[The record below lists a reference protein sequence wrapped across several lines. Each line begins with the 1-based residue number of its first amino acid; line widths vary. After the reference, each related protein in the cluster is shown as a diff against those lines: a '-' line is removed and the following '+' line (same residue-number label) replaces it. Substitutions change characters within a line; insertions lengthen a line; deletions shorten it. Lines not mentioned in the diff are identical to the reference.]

1 MNAGVRSQSG
11 TDANNAQ
18 SGVRIAALAVL
29 FGSVC
34 FGALDPVSWTLS
46 SDVLKAAPGATIP
59 LRLTAK
65 IEDGWHIYS
74 VTSPPPTIPLKIT
87 FNGAAAHVLQPKP
100 EEKFDEALGA
110 KAQFY
115 EKEAVFQVPYELKK
129 DAAAGSMEITA
140 QVRYA
145 ACDSKR
151 CLPPKT
157 KQASFTVTVD
167 GSAPAVEVFA
177 APAGYIDTA
186 APVKAAA
193 PEKASDGM
201 LAYLLTAF
209 GLGLASIFTP
219 CVWPMIPITVSF
231 FLNGRGGIRQAV
243 VFSLGI
249 IVLFCA
255 LGLGVTA
262 AVGPFGVVQLASNPW
277 VNGFI
282 AIVFAAFALS
292 LLGAFEITLPSS
304 VLTKLDA
311 ASRRGGYLGTLL
323 MGLTFSLTSF
333 ACVGP
338 FVGSLLAA
346 SVQLKG
352 WQPVLGMASFAT
364 GLAFPFFFLAAFPG
378 YLKMLPR
385 SGGWLARVKTVM
397 GFALLAIMLKY
408 AANIDQ
414 VLQLNWLTR
423 ERFLAAWFVLFAMAG
438 LYLLGLL
445 KLEGVEE
452 GETLGI
458 PRLLIAS
465 AFLIFAFSL
474 LPGMFGAPLG
484 ELDAFVPA
492 ATTEGG
498 FGGRTT
504 ADAGPEWMKN
514 QYREAL
520 DRAKQENKLVL
531 VSFTGY
537 ACTNCHWMKANMFP
551 RPEIS
556 AALKDLVLVELYT
569 DGTDKASEENQKVQD
584 QKFSTVAIPY
594 YAIME
599 PDEKV
604 VASFDHRTTSTAEFL
619 EFLKARPAGG
629 VLQSA
634 IDLAPGA
641 DR

>member
-1 MNAGVRSQSG
+1 MKEEVASSQQPV
-11 TDANNAQ
+11 A
-18 SGVRIAALAVL
+18 RIAALML
-29 FGSVC
+29 FMASAC
-34 FGALDPVSWTLS
+34 FGALDPVSWTVS
-46 SDVLKAAPGATIP
+46 SDVSKAAPGATVP

-65 IEDGWHIYS
+65 IDDGWHIYS
-74 VTSPPPTIPLKIT
+74 VGTPEPRNVKIT
-87 FNGAAAHVLQPKP
+87 FGGAAAHVFQPKP
-100 EEKFDEALGA
+100 QQKYDEVLEANTE
-110 KAQFY
+110 FY
-115 EKEAVFQVPYELKK
+115 EKEAVFWVPFELKK
-129 DAAAGSMEITA
+129 DAAAGPLEVTA
-140 QVRYA
+140 QIRYA
-145 ACDSKR
+145 VCDAKV

-157 KQASFTVTVD
+157 KKVSFTLTVD
-167 GSAPAVEVFA
+167 GSAPAIGAFA

-186 APVKAAA
+186 APVKPAA
-193 PEKASDGM
+193 PQKTSEGM

-219 CVWPMIPITVSF
+219 CVFPMIPITVSF
-231 FLNGRGGIRQAV
+231 FLNDRGGIRQAI

-249 IVLFCA
+249 VVLFCA
-255 LGLGVTA
+255 LGFGVTA

-282 AIVFAAFALS
+282 AIVFTAFALS

-304 VLTKLDA
+304 LLTKLDA

-397 GFALLAIMLKY
+397 GFALLAVMLKY
-408 AANIDQ
+408 ASNIDQ

-452 GETLGI
+452 GEALGI
-458 PRLLIAS
+458 GRLLIAS
-465 AFLIFAFSL
+465 VFLIFAFSL

-492 ATTEGG
+492 ATTVGG
-498 FGGRTT
+498 FGGGKT
-504 ADAGPEWMKN
+504 AEAGPVWMKN

-537 ACTNCHWMKANMFP
+537 ACTNCHWMKANIFP
-551 RPEIS
+551 KPEIS
-556 AALKDLVLVELYT
+556 AALKDFVLVELYT
-569 DGTDKASEENQKVQD
+569 DGTDKASEANQKVED
-584 QKFSTVAIPY
+584 SKFSTVAIPY
-594 YAIME
+594 YAILE

-604 VASFDHRTTSTAEFL
+604 VASLDHRTPDAAEFL
-619 EFLKARPAGG
+619 GFLKSRAEGS
-629 VLQSA
+629 LQSA
-634 IDLAPGA
+634 INLAPGA
-641 DR
+641 N

>member
-1 MNAGVRSQSG
+1 MS
-11 TDANNAQ
+11 
-18 SGVRIAALAVL
+18 ALMFLVGA
-29 FGSVC
+29 VC
-34 FGALDPVSWTLS
+34 FGAINPVEWTLS
-46 SDVLKAAPGATIP
+46 SGVLKAAPGATIP
-59 LRLTAK
+59 VRLTAR
-65 IEDGWHIYS
+65 IDDGWHIYS
-74 VTSPPPTIPLKIT
+74 VTTPPPTIPVKIT
-87 FNGAAAHVLQPKP
+87 FGDAPAHVFQPKP
-100 EEKFDEALGA
+100 EHKYDEALGA
-110 KAQFY
+110 DAEFY
-115 EKEAVFQVPYELKK
+115 EKEAVFWIPFELKK
-129 DAAAGSMEITA
+129 DAAAGPLEITA

-145 ACDSKR
+145 VCDSKR
-151 CLPPKT
+151 CLPPRT
-157 KQASFTVTVD
+157 KQASFTLTVD
-167 GSAPAVEVFA
+167 ASAAAVGAFA

-186 APVKAAA
+186 TPPKSSAPAKSSEGMAAFL
-193 PEKASDGM
+193 
-201 LAYLLTAF
+201 LAAF

-219 CVWPMIPITVSF
+219 CVFPMIPITVSF
-231 FLNGRGGIRQAV
+231 FLNQRGGLVQAV

-282 AIVFAAFALS
+282 AIVFAAFAVS

-304 VLTKLDA
+304 LLTKLDA

-346 SVQLKG
+346 SVQMKG
-352 WQPVLGMASFAT
+352 AKPVLGMASFAT
-364 GLAFPFFFLAAFPG
+364 GLAFPFFFLAAFPS

-408 AANIDQ
+408 ASNIDQ

-445 KLEGVEE
+445 RLEGVEP

-458 PRLLIAS
+458 PRLLVAS

-484 ELDAFVPA
+484 ELDAYVPV
-492 ATTEGG
+492 ATGGG

-504 ADAGPEWMKN
+504 ADAGPAWMKN

-551 RPEIS
+551 RPEIA

-569 DGTDKASEENQKVQD
+569 DGTDAASEANQKVQD
-584 QKFSTVAIPY
+584 QKFATVAIPY
-594 YAIME
+594 YALLDA
-599 PDEKV
+599 DEKV

-619 EFLKARPAGG
+619 EFLKARPGG
-629 VLQSA
+629 ALQSSIGLIPA
-634 IDLAPGA
+634 SA
-641 DR
+641 RR

>member
-1 MNAGVRSQSG
+1 MKEEVASSQQPV
-11 TDANNAQ
+11 A
-18 SGVRIAALAVL
+18 RIAVLAVL
-29 FGSVC
+29 FGATC

-46 SDVLKAAPGATIP
+46 SDVSKAAPGATVP

-65 IEDGWHIYS
+65 IDEGWHIYA
-74 VTSPPPTIPLKIT
+74 VTTPPPTLPLQIKIDD
-87 FNGAAAHVLQPKP
+87 APAHVFQAKP
-100 EEKFDEALGA
+100 TRDQLLGVEAE
-110 KAQFY
+110 FY
-115 EKEAVFQVPYELKK
+115 EKEASFAIPYEVKK
-129 DAAAGSMEITA
+129 DAATGALEVTA
-140 QVRYA
+140 KVRYA
-145 ACDSKR
+145 ACDSQK

-157 KQASFTVTVD
+157 KAVSFTLTID
-167 GSAPAVEVFA
+167 PSAPAVAAFA

-186 APVKAAA
+186 APAKAPA
-193 PEKASDGM
+193 PQKTSDSM

-219 CVWPMIPITVSF
+219 CVFPMIPITVSF
-231 FLNGRGGIRQAV
+231 FLNDRGGIRQAI

-378 YLKMLPR
+378 YLKKLPR

-492 ATTEGG
+492 ATTVGG
-498 FGGRTT
+498 FGGRT
-504 ADAGPEWMKN
+504 ADAGPVWMKN

-520 DRAKQENKLVL
+520 DLAKQENKLLL

-537 ACTNCHWMKANMFP
+537 ACTNCHWMKANIFP
-551 RPEIS
+551 KPEVA
-556 AALKDLVLVELYT
+556 AALKEFVLVELYT
-569 DGTDKASEENQKVQD
+569 DGTDKASEENQKVED
-584 QKFSTVAIPY
+584 SKFATVAIPY
-594 YAIME
+594 YALLE

-604 VASFDHRTTSTAEFL
+604 VASLDHRTPDAAEFL
-619 EFLKARPAGG
+619 GFLKARPAGA
-629 VLQSA
+629 LQSS
-634 IDLAPGA
+634 IDLAP
-641 DR
+641 RPN

>member
-1 MNAGVRSQSG
+1 MKEEVASSQQPV
-11 TDANNAQ
+11 A
-18 SGVRIAALAVL
+18 RMLALMLLA
-29 FGSVC
+29 GSVC
-34 FGALDPVSWTLS
+34 FGALDPVSWTLA
-46 SDVLKAAPGATIP
+46 SDVSKVAPGALVP

-65 IEDGWHIYS
+65 IDDGWHIYS
-74 VTSPPPTIPLKIT
+74 VTSPAPTIPLKVT
-87 FNGAAAHVLQPKP
+87 FDGAAAHVFQPKP

-115 EKEAVFQVPYELKK
+115 EKEAVFQIPFELKK
-129 DAAAGSMEITA
+129 DAAGGPMEITA

-145 ACDSKR
+145 ACDAKR

-157 KQASFTVTVD
+157 KQVSFTLTVD
-167 GSAPAVEVFA
+167 ASAPTIAAFA

-186 APVKAAA
+186 APAKAAA
-193 PEKASDGM
+193 PVKTSDGM
-201 LAYLLTAF
+201 LAFLLTAF
-209 GLGLASIFTP
+209 GLGVASIFTP
-219 CVWPMIPITVSF
+219 CVFPMIPITVSF
-231 FLNGRGGIRQAV
+231 FLNDRGGIRQAI

-323 MGLTFSLTSF
+323 MGLTFALTSF

-352 WQPVLGMASFAT
+352 AQPVLGMASFAT

-378 YLKMLPR
+378 YLKKLPR

-465 AFLIFAFSL
+465 LFLIFAFSL

-492 ATTEGG
+492 ATTAGA
-498 FGGRTT
+498 FGGRATE
-504 ADAGPEWMKN
+504 AGPVWMKN

-551 RPEIS
+551 KPEIS

-569 DGTDKASEENQKVQD
+569 DGTDAASEANQKVQD
-584 QKFSTVAIPY
+584 QKFATVAIPF
-594 YAIME
+594 YALVDG
-599 PDEKV
+599 DEKV
-604 VASFDHRTTSTAEFL
+604 VASFDHRTTDAAEFL
-619 EFLKARPAGG
+619 GFLKSRPAG
-629 VLQSA
+629 LQSA
-634 IDLAPGA
+634 VDLV
-641 DR
+641 R

>member
-1 MNAGVRSQSG
+1 
-11 TDANNAQ
+11 
-18 SGVRIAALAVL
+18 
-29 FGSVC
+29 
-34 FGALDPVSWTLS
+34 
-46 SDVLKAAPGATIP
+46 
-59 LRLTAK
+59 
-65 IEDGWHIYS
+65 
-74 VTSPPPTIPLKIT
+74 
-87 FNGAAAHVLQPKP
+87 
-100 EEKFDEALGA
+100 
-110 KAQFY
+110 
-115 EKEAVFQVPYELKK
+115 
-129 DAAAGSMEITA
+129 
-140 QVRYA
+140 
-145 ACDSKR
+145 
-151 CLPPKT
+151 
-157 KQASFTVTVD
+157 
-167 GSAPAVEVFA
+167 
-177 APAGYIDTA
+177 
-186 APVKAAA
+186 
-193 PEKASDGM
+193 
-201 LAYLLTAF
+201 
-209 GLGLASIFTP
+209 
-219 CVWPMIPITVSF
+219 MIPITVSF
-231 FLNGRGGIRQAV
+231 FLNDRGGIRQAI

-304 VLTKLDA
+304 LLTKLDA

-323 MGLTFSLTSF
+323 MGLTFALTSF

-352 WQPVLGMASFAT
+352 SQPILGMASFAT
-364 GLAFPFFFLAAFPG
+364 GLAFPFFFLAAFPS
-378 YLKMLPR
+378 YLKKLPR
-385 SGGWLARVKTVM
+385 SGGWMARVKTVM

-408 AANIDQ
+408 LSNIDQ

-452 GETLGI
+452 GESLGI
-458 PRLLIAS
+458 GRML
-465 AFLIFAFSL
+465 LIFAFSL

-492 ATTEGG
+492 STTVGG

-504 ADAGPEWMKN
+504 ADAGPPWLKN

-551 RPEIS
+551 RPEI
-556 AALKDLVLVELYT
+556 AGALKDLVLVELYT
-569 DGTDKASEENQKVQD
+569 DGTDAESEANQKVQD
-584 QKFSTVAIPY
+584 QKFATVAIPY
-594 YAIME
+594 YALLD

-604 VASFDHRTTSTAEFL
+604 VASFDHRTTSTEEFL
-619 EFLKARPAGG
+619 EFLKMRPVGA
-629 VLQSA
+629 LQSS
-634 IDLAPGA
+634 L
-641 DR
+641 R

>member
-1 MNAGVRSQSG
+1 MKTGDRSQK
-11 TDANNAQ
+11 
-18 SGVRIAALAVL
+18 SGVSIAALVL
-29 FGSVC
+29 LTGAVC
-34 FGALDPVSWTLS
+34 FGALDPVSWTLG

-65 IEDGWHIYS
+65 IDDGWHIYS
-74 VTSPPPTIPLKIT
+74 ATTPPPTIPVRIT
-87 FNGAAAHVLQPKP
+87 FGETAAHIFQPKP
-100 EEKFDEALGA
+100 EQKYDDALGA
-110 KAQFY
+110 NAEFY
-115 EKEAVFQVPYELKK
+115 EKEVVFWVPFELKK
-129 DAAAGSMEITA
+129 DAAAGPLEIIA
-140 QVRYA
+140 SVRYA
-145 ACDSKR
+145 VCDSKR

-157 KQASFTVTVD
+157 KQVAFTLMVDASTRSLTV
-167 GSAPAVEVFA
+167 A

-186 APVKAAA
+186 APVPAKAAA
-193 PEKASDGM
+193 PSKTSESM
-201 LAYLLTAF
+201 LAFLLTAF

-219 CVWPMIPITVSF
+219 CVFPMIPITVSF
-231 FLNGRGGIRQAV
+231 FLNDRGGIRQAI

-249 IVLFCA
+249 VVLFCA

-282 AIVFAAFALS
+282 AIVFAAFAVS

-323 MGLTFSLTSF
+323 MGLTFALTSF

-364 GLAFPFFFLAAFPG
+364 GLAFPLFFLAAFPG
-378 YLKMLPR
+378 YLKKLPR

-408 AANIDQ
+408 LVNIDQ

-465 AFLIFAFSL
+465 AILIFAFSL

-484 ELDAFVPA
+484 ELDAFVPP
-492 ATTEGG
+492 ATTAGA
-498 FGGRTT
+498 FGGRATE
-504 ADAGPEWMKN
+504 AGPVWMKN

-551 RPEIS
+551 KPEIS

-569 DGTDKASEENQKVQD
+569 DGEDAASKANQRVQEE
-584 QKFSTVAIPY
+584 KFGTPAIPY
-594 YAIME
+594 YALLDA
-599 PDEKV
+599 DEKV
-604 VASFDHRTTSTAEFL
+604 VASFDHRTTDKAEFL
-619 EFLKARPAGG
+619 GFLKSRPSGA
-629 VLQSA
+629 LQSSV
-634 IDLAPGA
+634 DLAAGT
-641 DR
+641 DRLNLH

>member
-1 MNAGVRSQSG
+1 MKEVASSQKPV
-11 TDANNAQ
+11 A
-18 SGVRIAALAVL
+18 RMWALEVL
-29 FGSVC
+29 TALVC
-34 FGALDPVSWTLS
+34 FGAINPVEWTLS
-46 SDVLKAAPGATIP
+46 SVVLKAAPGATIP

-65 IEDGWHIYS
+65 IDDGWHIYS
-74 VTSPPPTIPLKIT
+74 VTTPPPTIPVQIK
-87 FNGAAAHVLQPKP
+87 FGDVAAHVFQPVP
-100 EEKFDEALGA
+100 EKKYDEALA
-110 KAQFY
+110 ANAEFY
-115 EKEAVFQVPYELKK
+115 EKEAAFVIPYQVKK
-129 DAAAGSMEITA
+129 DTAVGPLEITA
-140 QVRYA
+140 SVRYA
-145 ACDSKR
+145 VCDSKR

-157 KQASFTVTVD
+157 KTASFTVTVD
-167 GSAPAVEVFA
+167 PSAPAVAAFA

-186 APVKAAA
+186 APVVKKDA
-193 PEKASDGM
+193 PQKTSDGM
-201 LAYLLTAF
+201 AAFLLTAF

-219 CVWPMIPITVSF
+219 CVFPMIPITVSF
-231 FLNGRGGIRQAV
+231 FLNERGGIRQAI

-249 IVLFCA
+249 IFLFCA

-262 AVGPFGVVQLASNPW
+262 AGGPFGVRLLAANPW

-282 AIVFAAFALS
+282 ALVFGAFAVS

-304 VLTKLDA
+304 LLTKLDS

-323 MGLTFSLTSF
+323 MGLTFALTSF

-346 SVQLKG
+346 SVTVSTAQRLF
-352 WQPVLGMASFAT
+352 GMASFAT

-378 YLKMLPR
+378 YLKKLPR

-397 GFALLAIMLKY
+397 GFTLLAIMLKY

-445 KLEGVEE
+445 KLEGVED

-458 PRLLIAS
+458 PRMLIAS
-465 AFLIFAFSL
+465 LFLIFAFSL

-492 ATTEGG
+492 AATVGG
-498 FGGRTT
+498 FGGQTT
-504 ADAGPEWMKN
+504 ASAGPVWLKD

-520 DRAKQENKLVL
+520 DQARRENKLVL

-537 ACTNCHWMKANMFP
+537 ACTNCHWMKTNMFP
-551 RPEIS
+551 KPEL
-556 AALKDLVLVELYT
+556 APALKDLVLVELYT
-569 DGTDKASEENQKVQD
+569 DSGDAVDEANQKLQE
-584 QKFSTVAIPY
+584 QRFATIATPF
-594 YAIME
+594 YAILD
-599 PDEKV
+599 PDEKL
-604 VASFDHRTTSTAEFL
+604 VASFDRRTSDTSEFL
-619 EFLKARPAGG
+619 GFLKTRPGG
-629 VLQSA
+629 FLQSN
-634 IDLAPGA
+634 LKAPLTEPE
-641 DR
+641 RVK

>member
-1 MNAGVRSQSG
+1 MW
-11 TDANNAQ
+11 
-18 SGVRIAALAVL
+18 ALVVVTGL
-29 FGSVC
+29 LC
-34 FGALDPVSWTLS
+34 FGAINPVEWTLS

-65 IEDGWHIYS
+65 IDNGWHIYS
-74 VTSPPPTIPLKIT
+74 VTTPPPTIPVQIK
-87 FNGAAAHVLQPKP
+87 FGDDAAHVFQPAP
-100 EEKFDEALGA
+100 EKKYDEALA
-110 KAQFY
+110 ANAEFY
-115 EKEAVFQVPYELKK
+115 EKEAAFVIPYQLKK
-129 DAAAGSMEITA
+129 DAAAGPLEITA
-140 QVRYA
+140 SVRYA
-145 ACDSKR
+145 VCDSKR

-157 KQASFTVTVD
+157 KTASFTVTVD
-167 GSAPAVEVFA
+167 SSAPAVAAFA

-186 APVKAAA
+186 APVA
-193 PEKASDGM
+193 PAPQKTSDGM
-201 LAYLLTAF
+201 MAFLLAAF

-219 CVWPMIPITVSF
+219 CVFPMIPITVSF
-231 FLNGRGGIRQAV
+231 FLNERGGIRQAI

-249 IVLFCA
+249 IFLFCA

-262 AVGPFGVVQLASNPW
+262 AVGPFGVRLLAANPW

-282 AIVFAAFALS
+282 ALVFGAFAVS

-304 VLTKLDA
+304 LLTKLDS

-323 MGLTFSLTSF
+323 MGLTFALTSF

-346 SVQLKG
+346 SVTVSTGQRLF
-352 WQPVLGMASFAT
+352 GMASFAT

-378 YLKMLPR
+378 YLKKLPR

-397 GFALLAIMLKY
+397 GFTLLAIMLKY

-438 LYLLGLL
+438 LYLLDLL

-458 PRLLIAS
+458 PRMLIAS
-465 AFLIFAFSL
+465 LFLIFAFSL

-492 ATTEGG
+492 ATTVGG
-498 FGGRTT
+498 FGGQAT
-504 ADAGPEWMKN
+504 AAATGPVWLKD

-520 DRAKQENKLVL
+520 DQARRENKLVL

-537 ACTNCHWMKANMFP
+537 ACTNCHWMKTNMFP
-551 RPEIS
+551 KPEFA

-569 DGTDKASEENQKVQD
+569 DAGDAVDEANQKLQEER
-584 QKFSTVAIPY
+584 FATVTTPF
-594 YAIME
+594 YAIVD
-599 PDEKV
+599 PDEKL
-604 VASFDHRTTSTAEFL
+604 VASLNGRTTDTAEFL
-619 EFLKARPAGG
+619 AFLKSRPGSRESSLKSPLAGPER
-629 VLQSA
+629 VK
-634 IDLAPGA
+634 
-641 DR
+641 